1 MRIENTKA
9 DATEAQL
16 LEVRRLSK
24 KYSKR
29 GKTYAVRDISFTASG
44 GEVVG
49 LLGANGAGKTTTLKC
64 ITGMIPITE
73 GEVFVS
79 GHSIKTEPVKAKSK
93 FSFVTDNHSVFVKM
107 TGKQYLDFMS
117 DVYKVP
123 FEKRK
128 ERYGYLEERFRLG
141 AAVSDVISSYSHGM
155 RQKICMMG
163 SLMHEP
169 ELWILYEPMLGLD
182 PETQQS
188 VMSFIKEYA
197 ASGHTVLFS
206 THNLYVASE
215 ICTKAV
221 IISSGRISKILDSE
235 EIRLGGRRLMEYWY
249 HSDNSDREEI

>member
-123 FEKRK
+123 FETRK
-128 ERYGYLEERFRLG
+128 ERYEYLEERFRLG
-141 AAVSDVISSYSHGM
+141 AAVGDVISSYSHGM

-169 ELWILYEPMLGLD
+169 ELWILDEPMLGLD
-182 PETQQS
+182 PRTQAR
-188 VMSFIKEYA
+188 VTEFITTYA
-197 ASGHTVLFS
+197 KTGHTVLFS
-206 THNLYVASE
+206 THNLYIAAEVCS
-215 ICTKAV
+215 KAV
-221 IISSGRISKILDSE
+221 IIAGGRINRILE
-235 EIRLGGRRLMEYWY
+235 EKDIDLGGKRLMEYWY
-249 HSDNSDREEI
+249 NMGPKSEE

>member
-1 MRIENTKA
+1 MKKDVAAQAETK
-9 DATEAQL
+9 L
-16 LEVRRLSK
+16 LSVEGLCK
-24 KYSKR
+24 KYKR
-29 GKTYAVRDISFTASG
+29 TSSVYAAKDITFSAER

-64 ITGMIPITE
+64 ITGMIPITQ
-73 GEVFVS
+73 GEVCVS
-79 GHSIKTEPVKAKSK
+79 GYSIKREPVKAKSE
-93 FSFVTDNHSVFVKM
+93 FSFVTDNHSVFLKM
-107 TGKQYLDFMS
+107 TGKQYLDFMC

-123 FEKRK
+123 TECRK
-128 ERYGYLEERFRLG
+128 ERYLKAEENFRLG
-141 AAVSDVISSYSHGM
+141 GAVGDVISGYSHGM

-169 ELWILYEPMLGLD
+169 KLWILDEPMLGLD

>member
-1 MRIENTKA
+1 MGNKKEEFAT
-9 DATEAQL
+9 DATL
-16 LEVRRLSK
+16 LSVEGLAK
-24 KYSKR
+24 KYK
-29 GKTYAVRDISFTASG
+29 KTGSVYAVKDVSFTAVR

-79 GHSIKTEPVKAKSK
+79 GHSIKKEPVKAKSE
-93 FSFVTDNHSVFVKM
+93 FSFVTDNHSVFLKM
-107 TGKQYLDFMS
+107 TGRQYLEFMS

-123 FEKRK
+123 SDVRK
-128 ERYGYLEERFRLG
+128 PRYEALEESFRLG
-141 AAVSDVISSYSHGM
+141 AAVGDVISGYSHGM

-169 ELWILYEPMLGLD
+169 KLWILDEPMLGLD
-182 PETQQS
+182 PETQKN
-188 VMSFIKEYA
+188 VMDYIRSYA
-197 ASGHTVLFS
+197 ESGHTVLFS

-221 IISSGRISKILDSE
+221 IIAGGRISKILGRD
-235 EIRLGGRRLMEYWY
+235 EIRFGGRRLMEYWY
-249 HSDNSDREEI
+249 RADKEEE

>member
-141 AAVSDVISSYSHGM
+141 AAVGDVISSYSHGM

-169 ELWILYEPMLGLD
+169 ELWILDEPMLGLD
-182 PETQQS
+182 PSSMRS
-188 VMSFIKEYA
+188 VSEFMKDYA
-197 ASGHTVLFS
+197 AAGNAVLFS
-206 THNLYVASE
+206 THNLDAVRR
-215 ICTKAV
+215 ICDRV
-221 IISSGRISKILDSE
+221 IVIRGGIIRADMPAECADDGIIAEYYTPE
-235 EIRLGGRRLMEYWY
+235 EE
-249 HSDNSDREEI
+249 NE

>member
-1 MRIENTKA
+1 MGKTYNVKQAETKLLSV
-9 DATEAQL
+9 EA
-16 LEVRRLSK
+16 LSK
-24 KYSKR
+24 KYK
-29 GKTYAVRDISFTASG
+29 KTSGVYAAKDVTFTAES

-73 GEVFVS
+73 GEVYIS
-79 GHSIKTEPVKAKSK
+79 GYSIKKDPVKAKSH
-93 FSFVTDNHSVFVKM
+93 FSFVTDNHSVFLKM
-107 TGKQYLDFMS
+107 TGKQYLDFMC
-117 DVYKVP
+117 DVYRVP
-123 FEKRK
+123 TEKRK
-128 ERYGYLEERFRLG
+128 ERYLAVEDSFRLG
-141 AAVSDVISSYSHGM
+141 GAVGDVISGYSHGM

-169 ELWILYEPMLGLD
+169 RLWILDEPMLGLD

-188 VMSFIKEYA
+188 VMDYITAYA
-197 ASGHTVLFS
+197 RSGHTVLFS

-221 IISSGRISKILDSE
+221 IISGGRIAKILGPE

-249 HSDNSDREEI
+249 HNDDDGEGR